1 MAAKF
6 GLQYNHNIYTTSFT
20 NRPKLM
26 TSSDDIVT
34 NDLSNAAIENDASG
48 HKVITLLIRTFAVSI
63 VAIMLLFLINNYLNF
78 WQQWPGLPSFF
89 SHRGWFGLEALRTP
103 LVDDQITKGWLQ
115 LLSYLG
121 AVALVVL
128 YVLWTHKRPLR
139 SDAALL
145 TEFAAYIIR
154 AAFWIVLMVGIVDI
168 TISFL
173 RVENFLSPL
182 IGDDLSIAIG
192 RPQFRAIYV
201 HYPLV
206 LLSFVIAF
214 FDRSLGFTWLAFLV
228 VLAEFQIVISR
239 FVFSYEQPFMG
250 DLVRFWYA
258 ALFLFAS
265 AYTLVHEGHV
275 RVDVLYSRF
284 SKRSKAWSNTVGTL
298 LLGLPLGWI
307 ILLTGMRDKTSS
319 INSPL
324 YSFEVSQSGYGLYV
338 KYLMVGF
345 LAVFAVSMIIQFSS
359 YLLDNVADLRQEPG
373 GDQLTG
379 KP

>member
-1 MAAKF
+1 MSASD
-6 GLQYNHNIYTTSFT
+6 TT
-20 NRPKLM
+20 
-26 TSSDDIVT
+26 VT
-34 NDLSNAAIENDASG
+34 DDLSNTAIEQDASG
-48 HKVITLLIRTFAVSI
+48 HKVIILLIRTFAVSI

-78 WQQWPGLPSFF
+78 WQQWPGLPSLF
-89 SHRGWFGLEALRTP
+89 SHHGWFGLEALGTP
-103 LVDDQITKGWLQ
+103 LVGGQIIKGWLQ

-145 TEFAAYIIR
+145 SGFAAYIIR
-154 AAFWIVLMVGIVDI
+154 AAFWIVLIIGLVDI
-168 TISFL
+168 IISFL
-173 RVENFLSPL
+173 RVEDLLSAL
-182 IGDDLSIAIG
+182 IGDDLSQAMG
-192 RPQFRAIYV
+192 RPQFRGIYV
-201 HYPLV
+201 HYPLI

-214 FDRSLGFTWLAFLV
+214 FNRSLGFIWLAFLV

-284 SKRSKAWSNTVGTL
+284 SERSKAWSNSVGTL
-298 LLGLPLGWI
+298 LLGLPLGWV
-307 ILLTGMRDKTSS
+307 ILMTGMWDKTSS

-324 YSFEVSQSGYGLYV
+324 HSFEVSQSGYGLYV

-345 LAVFAVSMIIQFSS
+345 LAVYAVSMIIQFSS
-359 YLLDNVADLRQEPG
+359 YLLDKVADLRQEPG
-373 GDQLTG
+373 GDQLAG
-379 KP
+379 ES

>member
-1 MAAKF
+1 M
-6 GLQYNHNIYTTSFT
+6 
-20 NRPKLM
+20 
-26 TSSDDIVT
+26 V
-34 NDLSNAAIENDASG
+34 
-48 HKVITLLIRTFAVSI
+48 LLIRAFAGSI
-63 VAIMLLFLINNYLNF
+63 VAVMLLFLINNYLNF

-89 SHRGWFGLEALRTP
+89 SHYGWFGMQVPSTP
-103 LVDDQITKGWLQ
+103 LESGQIAQGWLQ

-121 AVALVVL
+121 AVALVIL
-128 YVLWTHKRPLR
+128 CVLWTHQRPLR
-139 SDAALL
+139 ADAVLF
-145 TEFAAYIIR
+145 TRFATNNIR
-154 AAFWIVLMVGIVDI
+154 AAFWMVLIIGLVDI
-168 TISFL
+168 IISFL
-173 RVENFLSPL
+173 RVENLLAPL
-182 IGDDLSIAIG
+182 IGDDLTQALG
-192 RPQFRAIYV
+192 RPQFRGQYV

-214 FDRSLGFTWLAFLV
+214 FNRSLGFTWLAFLV
-228 VLAEFQIVISR
+228 VLAEFQIVITR

-265 AYTLVHEGHV
+265 SYTLVKEGHV

-284 SKRSKAWSNTVGTL
+284 TKRSKAWTNTIGTL

-307 ILLTGMRDKTSS
+307 ILLTGMWGKTSS

-345 LAVFAVSMIIQFSS
+345 LAIYAVSMIIQFSS
-359 YLLDNVADLRQEPG
+359 YLLDNVADLREEPG
-373 GDQLTG
+373 GDQLAG
-379 KP
+379 KS